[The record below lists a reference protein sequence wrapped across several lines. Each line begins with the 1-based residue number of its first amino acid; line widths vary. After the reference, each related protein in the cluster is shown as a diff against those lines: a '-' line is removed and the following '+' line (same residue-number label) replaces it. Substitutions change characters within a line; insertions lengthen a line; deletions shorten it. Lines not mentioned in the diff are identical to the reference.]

1 VEMGQGRSYGVE
13 FYVQKTAGRTT
24 GTASYTLSKSERI
37 FPDGTINNGN
47 WFPFVY
53 DRRHN
58 LSLSLNQKLGRRVDL
73 SAIWTFTSGNW
84 KTIPLR
90 STAVI
95 DPDGNDV
102 ASTDLI
108 EGRNNYK
115 LPPSHRLDLGLNIHK
130 QKRHGERVWSF
141 GLYNAYG
148 ARNPN
153 WVVVDSYDKE
163 VSSGKFENTP
173 ALHVITFLIFLPS
186 FSYTFNF

>member
-1 VEMGQGRSYGVE
+1 MLFRS
-13 FYVQKTAGRTT
+13 
-24 GTASYTLSKSERI
+24 
-37 FPDGTINNGN
+37 
-47 WFPFVY
+47 
-53 DRRHN
+53 
-58 LSLSLNQKLGRRVDL
+58 QKLGRRVDL

-84 KTIPLR
+84 KTIALR

-102 ASTDLI
+102 GSTDLI